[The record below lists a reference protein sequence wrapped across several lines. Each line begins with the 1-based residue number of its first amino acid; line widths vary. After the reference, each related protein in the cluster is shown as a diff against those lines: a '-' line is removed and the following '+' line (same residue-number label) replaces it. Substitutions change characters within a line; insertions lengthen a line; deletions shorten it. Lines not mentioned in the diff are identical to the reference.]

1 MSMPRDEQG
10 QPEVNPD
17 DENAE
22 LGSDGSGEV
31 DLDPDDD
38 SEADYEPQRTAGDD
52 QAAANL
58 TDAENRVK
66 AGNTGAESTGPNQ
79 PASAAHSSASS
90 DADVD
95 ADSDPDTKDHRDSG
109 Q

>member
-17 DENAE
+17 DENAD

-38 SEADYEPQRTAGDD
+38 SEADYEPQPTAGDD
-52 QAAANL
+52 PK
-58 TDAENRVK
+58 TDSK
-66 AGNTGAESTGPNQ
+66 AQ
-79 PASAAHSSASS
+79 R
-90 DADVD
+90 
-95 ADSDPDTKDHRDSG
+95 DSDR
-109 Q
+109 

>member
-1 MSMPRDEQG
+1 MSTPRDEQG
-10 QPEVNPD
+10 HPEVNPD
-17 DENAE
+17 DENAD

-38 SEADYEPQRTAGDD
+38 SEADYQPQPTAGDD
-52 QAAANL
+52 PDAENL

-79 PASAAHSSASS
+79 PASAA
-90 DADVD
+90 
-95 ADSDPDTKDHRDSG
+95 DPDTDSKAQRDSG
-109 Q
+109 R

>member
-1 MSMPRDEQG
+1 MSTPRDEQG

-17 DENAE
+17 DENTD

-38 SEADYEPQRTAGDD
+38 SEADYETQSAAGHDPD
-52 QAAANL
+52 AENL

-79 PASAAHSSASS
+79 PGSAADPA
-90 DADVD
+90 ANPDVD
-95 ADSDPDTKDHRDSG
+95 SKAQRDSG
-109 Q
+109 R

>member
-1 MSMPRDEQG
+1 MSTPRDEQG

-17 DENAE
+17 DENAD

-38 SEADYEPQRTAGDD
+38 SEADYETQPAAGSDSD
-52 QAAANL
+52 AEDL

-79 PASAAHSSASS
+79 PASAA
-90 DADVD
+90 
-95 ADSDPDTKDHRDSG
+95 DPDTDSDTPPDTDSKAQRDSG
-109 Q
+109 R

>member
-1 MSMPRDEQG
+1 M
-10 QPEVNPD
+10 NPD
-17 DENAE
+17 DENAD

-38 SEADYEPQRTAGDD
+38 SEADYEPQPSAGAGPDAED
-52 QAAANL
+52 L

-79 PASAAHSSASS
+79 PASA
-90 DADVD
+90 VD
-95 ADSDPDTKDHRDSG
+95 TDTDSDTPPDTDSKAQRDSG
-109 Q
+109 R

>member
-17 DENAE
+17 DENAD

-31 DLDPDDD
+31 DLDPDED
-38 SEADYEPQRTAGDD
+38 SEADYEPQP
-52 QAAANL
+52 AADIEPDPENL

-66 AGNTGAESTGPNQ
+66 AGNTGAESTGPNE
-79 PASAAHSSASS
+79 PASAA
-90 DADVD
+90 D
-95 ADSDPDTKDHRDSG
+95 ADSEH
-109 Q
+109 